1 MRMMDTRSCRRA
13 NDSLHFESCLGGAD
27 LMASHVRAYRS
38 RSLWFAVVTLHRCPI
53 APAGCCDLAK
63 INRRE
68 PSGPREPSRDQ
79 GGCVEASNRA
89 RTMKGMGNEA
99 RRPWRVWCA
108 QDRAG

>member
-1 MRMMDTRSCRRA
+1 MRMMGTRSCRSA

-53 APAGCCDLAK
+53 ALAGCCDLAK

-68 PSGPREPSRDQ
+68 PSGPARAIERSGGMCRGQQPGSDDERDGQ
-79 GGCVEASNRA
+79 
-89 RTMKGMGNEA
+89 
-99 RRPWRVWCA
+99 
-108 QDRAG
+108 